1 MTAIVN
7 HEAEA
12 LILDLHRGLHAAMDA
27 LIENKDYDEAEVI
40 LRQMDERFRTFINGA
55 KTARITS

>member
-1 MTAIVN
+1 MTAIIN
-7 HEAEA
+7 QEAEEI
-12 LILDLHRGLHAAMDA
+12 ILDLHQGLHAAMDA

-40 LRQMDERFRTFINGA
+40 LRQMDDRFRTFINDA